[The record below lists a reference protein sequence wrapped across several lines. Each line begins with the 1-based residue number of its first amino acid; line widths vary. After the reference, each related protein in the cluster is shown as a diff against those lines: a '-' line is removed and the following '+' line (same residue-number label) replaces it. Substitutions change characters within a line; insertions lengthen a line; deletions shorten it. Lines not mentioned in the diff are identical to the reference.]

1 MIIKDST
8 ISEETKVRVE
18 FFDVDSMDVC
28 YHGNYVKFLETAR
41 CNLLDKIGYGYNQMR
56 ATNYVF
62 PVTTLNLKY
71 IRSLR
76 FEQEAIVCATLV
88 EWENRIRI
96 KYEIRDTD
104 GNLVTKAE
112 TTQMAVKA
120 PQMESLFA
128 CPECFTSK
136 VEALLKQGTAQ

>member
-1 MIIKDST
+1 MIIKDNT

-71 IRSLR
+71 IRSVLS
-76 FEQEAIVCATLV
+76 I
-88 EWENRIRI
+88 
-96 KYEIRDTD
+96 
-104 GNLVTKAE
+104 
-112 TTQMAVKA
+112 
-120 PQMESLFA
+120 
-128 CPECFTSK
+128 
-136 VEALLKQGTAQ
+136 